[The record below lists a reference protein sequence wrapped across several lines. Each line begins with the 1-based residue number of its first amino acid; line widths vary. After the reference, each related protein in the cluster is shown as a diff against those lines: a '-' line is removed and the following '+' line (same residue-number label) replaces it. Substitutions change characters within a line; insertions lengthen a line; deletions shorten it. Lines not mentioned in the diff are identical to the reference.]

1 MLIKI
6 SRLIY
11 VFIKLDENYALQH
24 LSRNALG
31 SILKEFCIFGN
42 ILSELRQIVT
52 RVANDVKY
60 GQTSQ
65 AFAASIYNSLMDFD
79 GLLSELEIG
88 SSFITQKPTAS
99 ISILKLRTSLDS
111 YLQCFK
117 EIHEITMNTPYSD
130 ANPRLISTYLIST
143 FYDHTLTAQ
152 SSGQIV
158 VYDTMLYILEQL
170 LVPYGRI
177 IDDWIFYGSLDG
189 DIANEFYV
197 VSSDTV
203 STDDSNFWIDGFS
216 IAPVVHEYVSYPC
229 PLFSQTNMSRIFFTG
244 KAVNLLNEIEKKLV

>member
-1 MLIKI
+1 M
-6 SRLIY
+6 
-11 VFIKLDENYALQH
+11 
-24 LSRNALG
+24 
-31 SILKEFCIFGN
+31 ILKEFCVFGN

-52 RVANDVKY
+52 RVANDLKY

-88 SSFITQKPTAS
+88 SGFITRNSNAS
-99 ISILKLRTSLDS
+99 ISILKLRTTLDS
-111 YLQCFK
+111 SLQCFK

-130 ANPRLISTYLIST
+130 GSPRLISTYLIST
-143 FYDHTLTAQ
+143 FYDRTLTAQ
-152 SSGQIV
+152 SSGQLV
-158 VYDTMLYILEQL
+158 MYDTMLYILEQL

-197 VSSDTV
+197 TSSNIV
-203 STDDSNFWIDGFS
+203 STNDSNFWVDGFS
-216 IAPVVHEYVSYPC
+216 IEPVIQEYVCYPC
-229 PLFSQTNMSRIFFTG
+229 PLFSTTNIARIFFTG
-244 KAVNLLNEIEKKLV
+244 KAINLLSEIEKKLV